1 MAATTTQTKEQVSL
15 KLLVNKETN
24 KVLFAE
30 AGKDFVDV
38 LFSFLTLP
46 LGTIARLVEKES
58 SVGPVTLGCL
68 NSLYHCVEDLD
79 EGCLGTKINKEMLL
93 QPANSSED
101 YCSSLK
107 LNIDDTEPTK
117 YFLCTKFPSCVDRCL
132 SISLD
137 KFKCRCKN
145 PLNRSVMM
153 KHFRNG
159 FVNSG
164 ATFIIKDDLTV
175 MPNSMDV
182 TNFSL
187 LQNFGIK
194 SASSVKEMN
203 VSVLDLLKC
212 SLFSKTPLTDLFLR
226 GNKDQKP
233 SLERPRF
240 VFKLYFLQVLN
251 LLKCSLFS
259 KTLLTDLF
267 LRGNKDRKPSL
278 ERPRFFQIT
287 LKLVTRKSDNKF
299 LYAQGEH
306 DFADMLLNFL
316 VCPLGGIVRLLGG
329 SSLGSIDA
337 LHHSIAYLDICNFV
351 SEKEKDMIVVPRLAY
366 QYFLLS
372 KEILPSRLNN
382 YCCYYQP
389 RKFDIE
395 GIAHNQIFMTN
406 ERIYDWGDFCELYPE
421 SPKVSYQGYVKGPR
435 IYVATDDLVISPLS
449 PITLLDLL
457 NRFKT
462 SVGDLK
468 EKVVTIGIKECLSI
482 LKAALTSTS
491 ALSNGLAHLLAEVK
505 EKIRE

>member
-203 VSVLDLLKC
+203 VSVTKE
-212 SLFSKTPLTDLFLR
+212 K
-226 GNKDQKP
+226 
-233 SLERPRF
+233 
-240 VFKLYFLQVLN
+240 VLN